1 MKMMMISS
9 MMRSGL
15 MGKDLKA
22 ILCSEDRD
30 KIQEIVFWTCVEH
43 GLIEWDMTTVP
54 DFHSVD
60 FELTKKEVD

>member
-1 MKMMMISS
+1 MMT
-9 MMRSGL
+9 
-15 MGKDLKA
+15 KDLKA
-22 ILCSEDRD
+22 ILCDEDRD

-43 GLIEWDMTTVP
+43 GLIEWDMTTIP

>member
-1 MKMMMISS
+1 MA
-9 MMRSGL
+9 
-15 MGKDLKA
+15 KDLKA

-43 GLIEWDMTTVP
+43 GLIEWDMTTIP

-60 FELTKKEVD
+60 FELTKKEEDDA